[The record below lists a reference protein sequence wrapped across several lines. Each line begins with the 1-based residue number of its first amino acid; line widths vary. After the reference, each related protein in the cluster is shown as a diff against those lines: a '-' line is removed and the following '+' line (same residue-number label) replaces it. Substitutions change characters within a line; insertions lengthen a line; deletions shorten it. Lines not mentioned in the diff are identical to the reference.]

1 MNLIYKRTV
10 FPPRFWVLG
19 YQRTKIWD
27 GSEYVDRVWAGY
39 LGTKNVRPEFW
50 VFGQYVAEHITIYN
64 FTAWLFKIL
73 LIVLQIGQAIFE
85 MSEAQM
91 KMTTDRQLAK

>member
-1 MNLIYKRTV
+1 MWTIT
-10 FPPRFWVLG
+10 
-19 YQRTKIWD
+19 Q
-27 GSEYVDRVWAGY
+27 VWAGY
-39 LGTKNVRPEFW
+39 LGTKYEICPPRILGFW
-50 VFGQYVAEHITIYN
+50 IVYVAKHITIYN

-91 KMTTDRQLAK
+91 KMTTC

>member
-1 MNLIYKRTV
+1 MNSFV
-10 FPPRFWVLG
+10 PPGFGFWV
-19 YQRTKIWD
+19 TKEPKFGMGLNLWTIT
-27 GSEYVDRVWAGY
+27 WAGY
-39 LGTKNVRPEFW
+39 LGTKNVCSEFW

-91 KMTTDRQLAK
+91 KMTTDLQLAK